1 MSPSAEKR
9 TEAAPCSRTARRGG
23 GAGDGE
29 PDGAGGVDD
38 GAAEVVGGV
47 DAVAPFPASGPLQAP
62 APTTTTVRSTSAV
75 VRRRVMPA
83 V

>member
-1 MSPSAEKR
+1 MVADGLGVAVGPA
-9 TEAAPCSRTARRGG
+9 
-23 GAGDGE
+23 DGE

-47 DAVAPFPASGPLQAP
+47 DAVAPLTASGPLQAP
-62 APTTTTVRSTSAV
+62 APIAAATVRSTSAV